1 MAIGGVFGSKLVVDF
16 GNFAVKKM
24 ADREIKSREDVSLLV
39 RTFYAKIRKDE
50 LLGPIFNGIITD
62 WETHLELLTDFWET
76 NLFFNRKYFGNP
88 MHVHVDVDNKCN
100 NTINEMHFGTWINLW
115 VLTIDELFDT
125 QDERAQIA
133 KNRAR
138 HMGTFLH
145 LNIFNSRTTPA
156 EK

>member
-1 MAIGGVFGSKLVVDF
+1 MA
-16 GNFAVKKM
+16 N
-24 ADREIKSREDVSLLV
+24 REIKSREDVSLLV

-50 LLGPIFNGIITD
+50 LLGQIFNGIITD

-88 MHVHVDVDNKCN
+88 MHAHVEVDKKCN
-100 NTINEMHFGTWINLW
+100 HTLNEMHFGVWINLW
-115 VLTIDELFDT
+115 VLTIDELFDI

-145 LNIFNSRTTPA
+145 LNIFNSRTSSA